1 MRNEPCLLFNKRI
14 EGFIFFNERAR
25 CVYVH
30 FHGDGVEGG
39 ILSGSVTLAQKHWPI
54 RDKPSCRADV
64 TIKEERT
71 VSSSANSTTAKRCE
85 IWCNNEDIAI
95 QIQKLHDLP
104 SVTGHPSLY
113 FVLWSKKQL
122 KLATKILL
130 GGVSVPV
137 RIGMS
142 SNGEVSEFI
151 RRWQA
156 NLNYT
161 NPFI

>member
-1 MRNEPCLLFNKRI
+1 MISHRLRVT
-14 EGFIFFNERAR
+14 RR
-25 CVYVH
+25 C
-30 FHGDGVEGG
+30 
-39 ILSGSVTLAQKHWPI
+39 ILCCGL
-54 RDKPSCRADV
+54 
-64 TIKEERT
+64 
-71 VSSSANSTTAKRCE
+71 
-85 IWCNNEDIAI
+85 
-95 QIQKLHDLP
+95 
-104 SVTGHPSLY
+104 
-113 FVLWSKKQL
+113 KKQL

-161 NPFI
+161 KPFIKKAHAWPFTFE